1 MRKKLSIIT
10 VVYNDL
16 DGIIRTTNS
25 IRDNIS
31 KIQNDDQIEFVVIDG
46 GSSDGTNLFIKENV
60 HFASK
65 YISEKDNGIYDAM
78 NKGIELSTGN
88 WIVFM
93 NAGDTFSDVNVL
105 SKIIDNINFNK
116 DGFNFLWGKY
126 CADGQVF
133 TQECSLSFLISR
145 MLNHQSII
153 YHRSLFTVNY
163 DLRYR
168 FCADYAHLLSIW
180 PQLRPQSLDFCIAN
194 FDTTGVSSQTSNKAR
209 MWQER
214 LLAVW
219 RSNLNFF
226 QKIILS
232 SRGFIAWPYHF
243 MKIKF
248 TR

>member
-1 MRKKLSIIT
+1 MISIIT
-10 VVYNDL
+10 VVYKDYVGL
-16 DGIIRTTNS
+16 ERTIESLVSQSASKDDFEYIVVDGDSNC
-25 IRDNIS
+25 S
-31 KIQNDDQIEFVVIDG
+31 KINSLTGNKIVSNF
-46 GSSDGTNLFIKENV
+46 
-60 HFASK
+60 
-65 YISEKDNGIYDAM
+65 ISEPDSGIYDAM
-78 NKGIELSTGN
+78 NKGVLLSKGD
-88 WIVFM
+88 WIIFM
-93 NAGDTFSDVNVL
+93 NAGDTFSDGNVL
-105 SKIIDNINFNK
+105 KKIIDNVNRHK

-133 TQECSLSFLISR
+133 AQECSLSFLISH

-248 TR
+248 HKVR